1 MKNEQYLNAAESI
14 GRHLQRECICFDN
27 RSNWQGSVVDSV
39 NNQFQVVTRTFDASL
54 YNGLSGIALFLAE
67 LYRQKPDPI
76 LFETLTSTVN
86 SIQHM
91 LGQPHRLSTFSLHA
105 GQLGVAWA
113 MWKIGSIVDQPEWK
127 AQGLNLLQHLHT
139 LPIPDNELDVINGAA
154 GAIPAL
160 LKIYQAED
168 DDRWLSCAVRL
179 GDFLLSKAQKKTTA
193 YFWLTQGNERGL
205 TGYSHGTAGFG
216 LALLELGI
224 VTRRDVYI
232 DAGLKAFNYE
242 RENFSP
248 QHQNWPDLRSMYR
261 TPQFNAMW
269 CHGAPGIALSR
280 LRAWQLLNEPTL
292 LQEALVGLTT
302 TSQQLLQQLSTQPD
316 QMNFSLCHGG
326 AGNGEI
332 LLMGAACLQRAD
344 FAELAHRIASFGIQ
358 KYQLTQTPW
367 PSGVFDPSGV
377 GESGKETP
385 GLMLGLAGTG
395 LYYLRLFDPERVET
409 VLHIR

>member
-1 MKNEQYLNAAESI
+1 MKNVQYLNAAESI
-14 GRHLQRECICFDN
+14 GKHLQRECFCFDN
-27 RSNWQGSVVDSV
+27 RSNWQGSIVDAI
-39 NNQFQVVTRTFDASL
+39 NGQFQVVTRTFDASL

-76 LFETLTSTVN
+76 LFETLTSTIN

-91 LGQPHRLSTFSLHA
+91 LEQPHQLNVFSLHA

-113 MWKIGSIVDQPEWK
+113 MWRIGTILDRPDWK
-127 AQGLNLLQHLHT
+127 AQGLNLLQHIHA
-139 LPIPDNELDVINGAA
+139 LPIPDNELDVIGGAA

-168 DDRWLSCAVRL
+168 DDRWLACAVRL
-179 GDFLLSKAQKKTTA
+179 GDFLLSKAKKTPTT
-193 YFWLTQGNERGL
+193 YFWVTSGNERGL
-205 TGYSHGTAGFG
+205 TGYSHGAAGFG
-216 LALLELGI
+216 LALIELGVI
-224 VTRRDVYI
+224 TRRDIYLN
-232 DAGLKAFNYE
+232 AGLQAFNYE
-242 RENFSP
+242 RENFNP

-261 TPQFNAMW
+261 TPQFNTMW
-269 CHGAPGIALSR
+269 CHGAPGVALSR

-302 TSQQLLQQLSTQPD
+302 TSQQLLQQLSTHPEQI
-316 QMNFSLCHGG
+316 NFSLCHGG
-326 AGNGEI
+326 AGNSEI

-344 FAELAHRIASFGIQ
+344 FAELAHQVASLGIQ
-358 KYQLTQTPW
+358 TYQLTQTPW

-377 GESGKETP
+377 GEPGKETP

-409 VLHIR
+409 VLHIH

>member
-1 MKNEQYLNAAESI
+1 MKNVQYLNAAESI
-14 GRHLQRECICFDN
+14 GKHLQRECFCFDN
-27 RSNWQGSVVDSV
+27 RSNWQGSIVDAI
-39 NNQFQVVTRTFDASL
+39 NGQFQVVTRTFDASL

-76 LFETLTSTVN
+76 LFETLTSTIN

-91 LGQPHRLSTFSLHA
+91 LEQPHQLNVFSLHA

-113 MWKIGSIVDQPEWK
+113 MWRIGTILDRPDWK
-127 AQGLNLLQHLHT
+127 AQGLNLLQHIHA
-139 LPIPDNELDVINGAA
+139 LPIPDNELDVIGGAA

-168 DDRWLSCAVRL
+168 DDRWLACAVRL
-179 GDFLLSKAQKKTTA
+179 GDFLLSKAKKTPTT
-193 YFWLTQGNERGL
+193 YFWVTSGNERGL
-205 TGYSHGTAGFG
+205 TGYSHGAAGFG
-216 LALLELGI
+216 LALIELGVI
-224 VTRRDVYI
+224 TRRDIYLN
-232 DAGLKAFNYE
+232 AGLQAFNYE
-242 RENFSP
+242 RENFNP
-248 QHQNWPDLRSMYR
+248 QHQNWPDLRSIYR
-261 TPQFNAMW
+261 TPQFNTMW
-269 CHGAPGIALSR
+269 CHGAPGVALSR

-302 TSQQLLQQLSTQPD
+302 TSQQLLQQLSTHPEQI
-316 QMNFSLCHGG
+316 NFSLCHGG
-326 AGNGEI
+326 AGNSEI

-344 FAELAHRIASFGIQ
+344 FAELAHQVASLGIQ
-358 KYQLTQTPW
+358 TYQLTQTPW

-377 GESGKETP
+377 GEPGKETP

-409 VLHIR
+409 VLHIH

>member
-14 GRHLQRECICFDN
+14 GKHLQRECFCFNN
-27 RSNWQGSVVDSV
+27 RSNWQGSVVDV
-39 NNQFQVVTRTFDASL
+39 INGQFQVVTRTFDASL

-76 LFETLTSTVN
+76 LFDTLTSTIN

-91 LGQPHRLSTFSLHA
+91 LGQPHQLSAFSLHA
-105 GQLGVAWA
+105 GQLGIAWA
-113 MWKIGSIVDQPEWK
+113 MWRVGTILNQPDWK
-127 AQGLNLLQHLHT
+127 TQGLNLLQHIHT
-139 LPIPDNELDVINGAA
+139 LPIADHELDVIGGAA

-168 DDRWLSCAVRL
+168 DDRWLACAVRL
-179 GDFLLSKAQKKTTA
+179 GDFLLSKAQKTPTTH
-193 YFWLTQGNERGL
+193 FWITPGNERGL
-205 TGYSHGTAGFG
+205 TGYSHGAAGFG
-216 LALLELGI
+216 LALIELGV
-224 VTRRDVYI
+224 VTHRDVYLH
-232 DAGLKAFNYE
+232 AGLQAFNYE

-261 TPQFNAMW
+261 TPQFNTMW
-269 CHGAPGIALSR
+269 CHGAPGVALSR

-292 LQEALVGLTT
+292 LQEALAGLTT
-302 TSQQLLQQLSTQPD
+302 TSQQLLQQLSTQPE
-316 QMNFSLCHGG
+316 QINFSLCHGG
-326 AGNGEI
+326 AGNSEI
-332 LLMGAACLQRAD
+332 LLMGAECLQRAD